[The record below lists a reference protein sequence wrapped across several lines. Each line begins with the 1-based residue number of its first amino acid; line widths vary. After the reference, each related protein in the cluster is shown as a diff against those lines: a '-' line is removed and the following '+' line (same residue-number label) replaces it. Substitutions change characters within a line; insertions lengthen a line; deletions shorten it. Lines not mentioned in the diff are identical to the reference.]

1 MSKFMFVT
9 DAVRSAALLNDMC
22 IGNGVEKISVTAT
35 AADDVSIDLK
45 IVCLRQFS
53 DTGREGFYELAKS
66 IACLDIN
73 DA

>member
-9 DAVRSAALLNDMC
+9 DGVRSAALLNDMC
-22 IGNGVEKISVTAT
+22 LGNGVEKISVTAT

-45 IVCLRQFS
+45 INSLRQFS
-53 DTGREGFYELAKS
+53 DPGKAGFYELAKS
-66 IACLDIN
+66 ITGLEIK